1 MYQFCAS
8 ANQSV
13 QLCPEVKLRFWNFVQ
28 TLMRRNILQ
37 IQWCQSFCTKFYC
50 RWCQS
55 FIQNRLKYQF
65 LCKTKC
71 WVLNIGTST
80 STYFAFKRLLRDKSL
95 LQPNPGVPLEPWRPL
110 ATLGDHWR
118 HDWKW
123 PISPKMVIFKHVA
136 KGRQGSPR
144 AAKGFQGPR
153 GTPGMGEMS
162 FNQIDHI

>member
-65 LCKTKC
+65 LYNKVEYWTLAQAKAHILHLKD
-71 WVLNIGTST
+71 WT
-80 STYFAFKRLLRDKSL
+80 
-95 LQPNPGVPLEPWRPL
+95 LETLGDPCRPL
-110 ATLGDHWR
+110 ATWLKMANFPQNGHFQACR
-118 HDWKW
+118 KR
-123 PISPKMVIFKHVA
+123 PKCITGTDFSAPNHH
-136 KGRQGSPR
+136 G
-144 AAKGFQGPR
+144 GPQQWSR
-153 GTPGMGEMS
+153 WVRTKSIILKPFSDMMCT
-162 FNQIDHI
+162 I

>member
-65 LCKTKC
+65 LYNKVEYWTLAQAQAHILRLKDCYEIRVYSNPTLGSP
-71 WVLNIGTST
+71 LNLG
-80 STYFAFKRLLRDKSL
+80 D
-95 LQPNPGVPLEPWRPL
+95 PWRPL
-110 ATLGDHWR
+110 ATIGDMTENGQFPP
-118 HDWKW
+118 KW
-123 PISPKMVIFKHVA
+123 SFSSM
-136 KGRQGSPR
+136 SPR
-144 AAKGFQGPR
+144 VAKGFQGPR

-162 FNQIDHI
+162 